1 MQKKVEEINILEQL
15 FSEKNI
21 KYIIPLYQRE
31 FAWEDKEILQLI
43 EDINDVEEN
52 TKNYYIGTL
61 IVNKR
66 ENKYEVIDGQQRL
79 TTLYLLFNVLEI
91 QAKEIISFECREKS
105 NYTLKNLNKEIT
117 EENKDRFE
125 NNIIARKRYIEK
137 EIERRKKE
145 NRKFIEDFKIKLSKV
160 KIYRI
165 EVPENTNLNRYFEI
179 MNTRGEQLEQQD
191 IIKAYLMSGII
202 NDKNRQVFATVW
214 DACSDMNRYI
224 QMNLNIKNRNQI
236 FGKRW
241 ENTPTLQN
249 IKIELN
255 TDQKESKTISTINT
269 IINMKEEEIKKY
281 DIFKEKEET
290 KRFESI
296 INFSYF
302 LLHALRIFVEE
313 KGIEIK
319 KENENKKLL
328 NEILDDKKLEK
339 DFKTVIEKGI
349 MNEKQINKDK
359 FAMEFIETLL
369 KLRFLFD
376 KYIIKRE
383 FINGDK
389 NGEWSLKEVKKYNK
403 TAYFNDT
410 YVNNK
415 KDFSHKKIL
424 MLQACLR
431 VSYTSPKVMHWITN
445 ILKWLYEK
453 DEKNDLI
460 NSFTE
465 YKEKIEEIAKEG
477 CRDFLIKGDYNKG
490 VATPHIVFNYL
501 DYLLWERQGGKENFT
516 FEFRN
521 SVEHWYPQNATEGTF
536 EKWEHSEGLD
546 SFGNLALMQID
557 NNATLS
563 NIPPSAKNSYE
574 DIINNGSLKLKIM
587 AEQTKPKKGKNVDKY
602 WKTKGYILHE
612 NEMIKILKKAC
623 IND

>member
-1 MQKKVEEINILEQL
+1 MREKVEEINILEQL
-15 FSEKNI
+15 FLEKNI

-43 EDINDVEEN
+43 EDINDIEES

-66 ENKYEVIDGQQRL
+66 ENNYEVIDGQQRL
-79 TTLYLLFNVLEI
+79 TALYILFNVLGI
-91 QAKEIISFECREKS
+91 QTKEIISFECREKS
-105 NYTLKNLNKEIT
+105 NYTLKNLNKNIT
-117 EENKDRFE
+117 EENKNKFE
-125 NNIIARKRYIEK
+125 NNIISRKKYIEE

-145 NRKFIEDFKIKLSKV
+145 NEKFIKNLKTKLSKV

-191 IIKAYLMSGII
+191 IVKAYLMSGII
-202 NDKNRQVFATVW
+202 NNENRQIFATAW

-224 QMNLNIKNRNQI
+224 QMNFNIKNRNQI
-236 FGKRW
+236 FGNRW
-241 ENTPTLQN
+241 ENTPILQN
-249 IKIELN
+249 TKIELS
-255 TDQKESKTISTINT
+255 TDKKETSSKNTINT

-313 KGIEIK
+313 KGIESK
-319 KENENKKLL
+319 KENLNRKLL

-339 DFKTVIEKGI
+339 DFKTVLEKGI
-349 MNEKQINKDK
+349 INGREINKDK
-359 FAMEFIETLL
+359 FAMEFIEILL

-383 FINGDK
+383 FINEDK
-389 NGEWSLKEVKKYNK
+389 NGEWSLKEVKKYK
-403 TAYFNDT
+403 RSAYFNDT
-410 YVNNK
+410 YINNK
-415 KDFSHKKIL
+415 IKFNHKKIL

-445 ILKWLYEK
+445 LLKWLYEK
-453 DEKNDLI
+453 NEENDLM
-460 NSFTE
+460 NSFNE
-465 YKEKIEEIAKEG
+465 FKEKIEEIAKEG
-477 CRDFLIKGDYNKG
+477 CRAFLKEGDYNKG

-501 DYLLWERQGGKENFT
+501 DYLLWERQGCKENFT

-521 SVEHWYPQNATEGTF
+521 SVEHWYPQNTTEGTF
-536 EKWEHSEGLD
+536 EKWEHGEGLD

-574 DIINNGSLKLKIM
+574 DIINNGSLKLRIM
-587 AEQTKPKKGKNVDKY
+587 AEQTKPKKRKNVDKY

-612 NEMIKILKKAC
+612 NEMIKILKEAC